1 MPAALV
7 TLSLLGGC
15 AEPPRTLVGD
25 LLETDARVGI
35 SVADGIAIAYV
46 AGGTQTLA
54 SHSRWFE
61 DELFG
66 PELDAES
73 AGWTLSASVS
83 EAAITGWLT
92 SPEGERWELV
102 AEEEGLLLESEDAG
116 CRDGAVLGPEGEGLD
131 FQGVWCDERGSLAP
145 ISPAAELDLEL
156 EVLPVQVRS
165 DAGLRSFEMRRAA
178 P

>member
-1 MPAALV
+1 MPQALV
-7 TLSLLGGC
+7 TLALLGGC

-25 LLETDARVGI
+25 LLETDARVGFA
-35 SVADGIAIAYV
+35 VDGEAVIAYV

-61 DELFG
+61 DALFG
-66 PELDAES
+66 PELEAES
-73 AGWTLSASVS
+73 AGWALSASVTA
-83 EAAITGWLT
+83 AAITGWLT
-92 SPEGERWELV
+92 SPEGERWEVL

-116 CRDGAVLGPEGEGLD
+116 CRDGAVLGPGGEGLS

-145 ISPAAELDLEL
+145 ISPVAELDLEL
-156 EVLPVQVRS
+156 ELLQVQVRS
-165 DAGLRSFEMRRAA
+165 EAGLRSFEMRRAA